1 MTPPASLSRRR
12 ALSAAA
18 LLLTGCGGLS
28 QPAPIKS
35 TYVLEPSRPAPSNTP
50 PRPATLKIVP
60 FNVAG
65 PFRARSLVYRES
77 DLKYEA
83 DFFHEFLIVPSAMRG
98 EATANW
104 LAAAGGDPNGFAA
117 AVKSA

>member
-12 ALSAAA
+12 ALSSATA
-18 LLLTGCGGLS
+18 LLLAGCGLS

-35 TYVLEPSRPAPSNTP
+35 TYVLEPSRPTPSSTP

-65 PFRARSLVYRES
+65 PLHAR
-77 DLKYEA
+77 
-83 DFFHEFLIVPSAMRG
+83 
-98 EATANW
+98 
-104 LAAAGGDPNGFAA
+104 A
-117 AVKSA
+117 AVLHRRHLKREAQCFQRFRGIPPVQHGAVLWHRVPGLAPL

>member
-1 MTPPASLSRRR
+1 MTAPASLSRRR
-12 ALSAAA
+12 ALSSAAA
-18 LLLTGCGGLS
+18 LLLAGCGLS

-65 PFRARSLVYRES
+65 PFRARSLVYRET

-83 DFFHEFLIVPSAMRG
+83 DSTTNF
-98 EATANW
+98 
-104 LAAAGGDPNGFAA
+104 
-117 AVKSA
+117 